1 MWLWLYWQAQSQ
13 VAPETVIRLT
23 LQSDAE
29 SIATEVPLSEMAGSL
44 ADWQAGQVR
53 RTVYHL
59 PTSPRLSGAEAILK
73 VAVITP
79 EATSEIPLTSLT
91 LLHRPHNFV
100 PPTPQHPS
108 PAVFGDPAQIRLL
121 GYDFP
126 QPDLRPDETLPLTLY
141 WQAEAE
147 MTTNYTVFV
156 QLLNET
162 GQVVAQVDAQPQ
174 AGTAPTPT
182 WLPGEILSDPYTLT
196 LPPTLPPGTYRLI
209 AGLYDA
215 TTGARLP
222 LAGQDTDFVS
232 LRVMRLK

>member
-1 MWLWLYWQAQSQ
+1 
-13 VAPETVIRLT
+13 
-23 LQSDAE
+23 
-29 SIATEVPLSEMAGSL
+29 
-44 ADWQAGQVR
+44 
-53 RTVYHL
+53 
-59 PTSPRLSGAEAILK
+59 
-73 VAVITP
+73 
-79 EATSEIPLTSLT
+79 
-91 LLHRPHNFV
+91 
-100 PPTPQHPS
+100 
-108 PAVFGDPAQIRLL
+108 
-121 GYDFP
+121 
-126 QPDLRPDETLPLTLY
+126 
-141 WQAEAE
+141 
-147 MTTNYTVFV
+147 V

-174 AGTAPTPT
+174 AGTAPTLT